1 MDIQGAND
9 SKPQSPTDQQPLPV
23 LRRLPLPGT
32 RPVFPS
38 DLKLA
43 PGDHHLPHHRP
54 VTQSDL
60 QISERSFLPGGRPV
74 FKDSR
79 QVSDTRSLPGGRPVF
94 ASPSALVPAAAHN
107 RAAAP
112 LPNNRPIAAN
122 SDDDD
127 TMGYF

>member
-1 MDIQGAND
+1 MDSQGAD
-9 SKPQSPTDQQPLPV
+9 DAQPQTAGQRPLPV
-23 LRRLPLPGT
+23 LRRTPLPAT

-38 DLKLA
+38 DLKLV
-43 PGDHHLPHHRP
+43 PGDHHLPNHRP

-79 QVSDTRSLPGGRPVF
+79 RVSDTRSLPGGRPVF
-94 ASPSALVPAAAHN
+94 ASPSVLVPTAAHN